1 MRKVDYNL
9 EEFASLAGLPRKKC
23 RDNLVRICSEYG
35 FQLTDFKVEKDNE
48 NSDFIFTPEI
58 AAPLALLVKYWDQY
72 PYARKNVDKTKVTAS
87 SIAHYNESVLNGIDS
102 ELTKYFSD
110 AIYSLNG
117 HLVAREVADWTEPFV
132 RELTHFMVNISTMS
146 YENVGEAMC
155 YFTQRLNEMNYYLHR
170 GGFIMGKAQ
179 KDRKEYLMKSMDL
192 PDDSEIDKALQKQ
205 NLGLDKILAYL
216 IRWQLDGV
224 HRMREYN
231 FPDIREIIELEN
243 RRLLFLGQKIVLS
256 DDKGNEIDIDSIS
269 DMPREQQRQIY
280 IALVLG
286 NTVDVGRSRINH
298 NAVQVKIEQRK
309 KWRPIECEIEDGTF
323 DGSTVKDEYKRYLEQ
338 DILKKE
344 KELELLRH
352 QLSEYEKSGVVPRQ
366 HILESDD
373 KLTARQTDY
382 VQYCKDMDVDYK
394 VLHDAVDVFVGQAL
408 NEFLKG

>member
-9 EEFASLAGLPRKKC
+9 EEFSALAGLPRKKC

-48 NSDFIFTPEI
+48 NSDFIFAPEI

-102 ELTKYFSD
+102 ELTNYFSN

-179 KDRKEYLMKSMDL
+179 KDRKEFLMKSMNL
-192 PDDSEIDKALQKQ
+192 PDDSEVDKVLQKQ

-224 HRMREYN
+224 HNMREYH
-231 FPDIREIIELEN
+231 FPDIKEIIELEN
-243 RRLLFLGQKIVLS
+243 QRLLFLGQKIVLS
-256 DDKGNEIDIDSIS
+256 DEKGNEIDIDDIS

-280 IALVLG
+280 IDLVLG

-298 NAVQVKIEQRK
+298 RAVQVKIEQRK
-309 KWRPIECEIEDGTF
+309 KWKPIECEIEERTF
-323 DGSTVKDEYKRYLEQ
+323 NGSTVKDEYKHYLEQ

-344 KELELLRH
+344 KELNFLRH
-352 QLSEYEKSGVVPRQ
+352 QLSEYEKSGVVPSQ
-366 HILESDD
+366 HKIENDD
-373 KLTARQTDY
+373 MLAVRHTDY

-394 VLHDAVDVFVGQAL
+394 ALYEAVDVFVGQAL